1 MRMKG
6 RGKYL
11 LIPVALLLAGG
22 LYVRFG
28 LRGDVAGPEARRLVA
43 AGARLVDVRSP
54 DEFAAGHLPGAVN
67 VPVGTL
73 ADRLAEVGPKDGTVI
88 VYCHT
93 GMRSARA
100 ASLLRDNGFTDVR
113 NLGPMR
119 AW

>member
-1 MRMKG
+1 MKSRG
-6 RGKYL
+6 RAKYL

-28 LRGDVAGPEARRLVA
+28 LRGDVAGSEARRLVA

-67 VPVGTL
+67 LPVGTL
-73 ADRLAEVGPKDGTVI
+73 VARLADLGPKDGTVI

-93 GMRSARA
+93 GMRSSRA
-100 ASLLRDNGFTDVR
+100 ASLLRENGFTDVR